1 MTEFL
6 SGFVTSTLLCSLGFL
21 LGKICNGREQIK
33 ESEESEPEYMVMSKD
48 QYDYMKNNPDVKKIL
63 IEQPQLPPLYSE
75 KDNDLIVMKLPPLI
89 QVI

>member
-6 SGFVTSTLLCSLGFL
+6 SGFVTSALLCSLGFL

-33 ESEESEPEYMVMSKD
+33 ESEPEYMVMSKD
-48 QYDYMKNNPDVKKIL
+48 QYDYMKNNPDVKKII
-63 IEQPQLPPLYSE
+63 IEQPQMPPLYSE

>member
-1 MTEFL
+1 MSDFL

-33 ESEESEPEYMVMSKD
+33 ESEPEFMVMSKD
-48 QYDYMKNNPDVKKIL
+48 QYDYMKNNPDVKKII

-75 KDNDLIVMKLPPLI
+75 KDEDDLIVMKLPPLI
-89 QVI
+89 QVV